1 MFDGNIVGS
10 WMTFIHLKC
19 IKSLRSK
26 TSTIA
31 EPIETELFL

>member
-10 WMTFIHLKC
+10 WMTFIYLKG

-31 EPIETELFL
+31 EPIEAELFP